1 MICVDESAVDVY
13 TTCYHVNAL
22 EVACESTTL
31 HVSITL
37 VILVGTVSAFSSC

>member
-22 EVACESTTL
+22 EVACEVL
-31 HVSITL
+31 L
-37 VILVGTVSAFSSC
+37 YMFLLR

>member
-1 MICVDESAVDVY
+1 MNQPSMYILQ
-13 TTCYHVNAL
+13 CYHVNAL